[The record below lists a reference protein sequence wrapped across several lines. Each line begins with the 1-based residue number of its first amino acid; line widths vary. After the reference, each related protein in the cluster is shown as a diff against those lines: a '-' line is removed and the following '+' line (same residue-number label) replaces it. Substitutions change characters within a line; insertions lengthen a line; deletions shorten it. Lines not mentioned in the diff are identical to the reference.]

1 MKQGMTDDLGALVA
15 LLGRHVLVHRE
26 AQLRLEGM
34 AEPANTK
41 VTEIGD
47 SLLVLDGMF
56 CCVFQIMKN
65 LGTRND
71 LDNGIAMTNTR
82 RGKSVGARRR
92 ARLMTQG

>member
-1 MKQGMTDDLGALVA
+1 
-15 LLGRHVLVHRE
+15 
-26 AQLRLEGM
+26 
-34 AEPANTK
+34 
-41 VTEIGD
+41 
-47 SLLVLDGMF
+47 MF

-71 LDNGIAMTNTR
+71 LGNGIAMSNTR